1 MLTSY
6 YTKEIIEHQGVNV
19 NNIKETEE
27 IIEIHIEK
35 QRKANKCPIC
45 GRMTDKIHDY
55 RIQII
60 KELPAFGKKVRL
72 VLRKRRYR
80 CECGKRFSEETEI
93 VARYQRMTAK
103 YILAMLNKL
112 HETYSYSSVAREF
125 DVSTTTVIRY
135 FNTIQYNKPKELPE
149 AIGID
154 EFKGNTGGEKFNC
167 ILTDLTN
174 GKVFDILRT
183 RYQHDLIDY
192 FKQYSKEER
201 AKVKYFVSDMYATY
215 AEIAKTYFP
224 NAEYIT
230 DKYHWVRQTIWAIEK
245 VRKEVQQHLP
255 PEQRKYFK
263 HSRWLLLKHWDKL
276 SDDDKQRLNVMLYY
290 SSDLSGAHFLKELL
304 YKINSAGSTD
314 EACRLFKE
322 WIHNADSCGTP
333 AFEKCAA
340 TYRHWFNSIINSIKY
355 PYSNG
360 FTEGCNN
367 KIKVLKRNAYGFS
380 NFKRF
385 RNRILFIFS

>member
-1 MLTSY
+1 MLASY
-6 YTKEIIEHQGVNV
+6 YSKEILKHQGVIV
-19 NNIKETEE
+19 KNISETENNL
-27 IIEIHIEK
+27 EIHIEK
-35 QRKANKCPIC
+35 PRKLHKCPKC

-55 RIQII
+55 RKQVI

-80 CECGKRFSEETEI
+80 CECGKRLFEETDI
-93 VARYQRMTAK
+93 VARYQRMTANCVLK
-103 YILAMLNKL
+103 MLDKL
-112 HETYSYSSVAREF
+112 HEACSFSSVAREF
-125 DVSTTTVIRY
+125 DVSTTTVIRH
-135 FNTIQYNKPKELPE
+135 FNTINYSKPYDLPE

-167 ILTDLTN
+167 IITDLST
-174 GKVFDILRT
+174 GKVIDILRT

-192 FKQYSKEER
+192 FKQYTREER
-201 AKVKYFVSDMYATY
+201 DKVKYFVSDMYSTY

-224 NAEYIT
+224 KAEYIT
-230 DKYHWVRQTIWAIEK
+230 DKYHWVRQTIWAVEN
-245 VRKEVQQHLP
+245 VRKDLQKRLTAD
-255 PEQRKYFK
+255 QRKYFK
-263 HSRWLLLKHWDKL
+263 RSRSLILKHWDNL
-276 SDDDKQRLNVMLYY
+276 NDYDKQRLNVMLYY
-290 SSDLSGAHFLKELL
+290 SSDLSQAHFLKELL
-304 YKINSAGSTD
+304 YKINAASSD
-314 EACRLFKE
+314 DACKLFKE
-322 WIHNADSCGTP
+322 WILNAESCGIPT
-333 AFEKCAA
+333 FERCAA
-340 TYRHWFNSIINSIKY
+340 TYRNWYSSIVNSLKY